1 MRPVLHIVVYCRR
14 LGNKKPLPKEGRA
27 GVVEWA
33 KCLDVGQK
41 VQFRIYSGQLSRKK
55 VMGVYVELRVL
66 QQSYDVLPLAFPE
79 LHEDSEVRFVTD
91 GGYRLDRFFVI
102 QFPPVFP

>member
-41 VQFRIYSGQLSRKK
+41 VQFRIDCRQLSPQKSACVRIH
-55 VMGVYVELRVL
+55 LRVL
-66 QQSYDVLPLAFPE
+66 QKSYDVLPLAFPE

-91 GGYRLDRFFVI
+91 GGYRLDRLFVI